1 MNEGAKL
8 LEETRELLLKR
19 PANVP
24 LSKVATD
31 VGVSVQWLR
40 NFAKGDDAASN
51 PAILTVG
58 RLKAYLKDLR

>member
-8 LEETRELLLKR
+8 LEATRELLQKR

-24 LSKVATD
+24 LSKVAAD

-40 NFAKGDDAASN
+40 NIAKGDADN
-51 PAILTVG
+51 PGIVTVG
-58 RLKAYLKDLR
+58 KLNAYLKDLK